1 MKKSKIRLVLTLMI
15 AVCIAI
21 TSLAIP
27 ISATENV
34 IILDSL
40 PNFDE
45 NYIPSSL
52 INYSID
58 DKIGVNGLEPR
69 EDVVEIIVSNEN
81 IEIEAALYSEYLDVF
96 GKLENGKYINI
107 TDEVVCD
114 FEDESIAM
122 WIFGRIIADKMGT
135 TTAVL
140 NYNGLSK
147 EITVTVNN
155 QIILDDNTLNANA
168 FIGEN
173 ADINVFIDPNIGER
187 TNILDIAEAMVYMEW
202 TPSQTFAAYN
212 GHTDFQAGITYTGM
226 PYTQFHNQS
235 TYAEFFNA
243 YSSADDF
250 YDSYT
255 NSNNVTMSRYGN
267 DCSGFLSI
275 CWGLFRNDTWR
286 NRWNTTDFRNAIENG
301 TYTELDYNYLNP
313 ADALYKSGHVML
325 VKSVST
331 SSGTVTVYEQTGRAA
346 RMSVYTFEELSASSY
361 TGFTKF

>member
-1 MKKSKIRLVLTLMI
+1 MMV
-15 AVCIAI
+15 VCVAI
-21 TSLAIP
+21 TSLATP

-58 DKIGVNGLEPR
+58 DKIGVNGLVPR

-81 IEIEAALYSEYLDVF
+81 VEIDAVMYSKYIDVF

-107 TDEVVCD
+107 TDEVVCE
-114 FEDESIAM
+114 FEDESIAT
-122 WIFGRIIADKMGT
+122 WIFGRIIADKTGT

-155 QIILDDNTLNANA
+155 QIILNDNISTVNA
-168 FIGEN
+168 FVGES
-173 ADINVFIDPNIGER
+173 ADINAVIDPNVNER
-187 TNILDIAEAMVYMEW
+187 ASILDIAEAMVYMTW
-202 TPSQTFAAYN
+202 TPTQTFAAYN
-212 GHTDFQAGITYTGM
+212 GHSDFQAGITYTGM

-235 TYAEFFNA
+235 TYYEFFSAFYN
-243 YSSADDF
+243 SSTNDF
-250 YDSYT
+250 YTSYT
-255 NSNNVTMSRYGN
+255 NSNNITMSRYGN

-301 TYTELDYNYLNP
+301 TYTEVGYNNLKP

-346 RMSVYTFEELSASSY
+346 RMSVFTFTELSASSY
-361 TGFTKF
+361 TGFTKFWLRTDF